1 MGSINVTS
9 NFNALK
15 RKNPG
20 MTDSEAMQK
29 AMQLTAESR
38 TKVRKAD
45 TAARKAK
52 AKQKPGWIEK
62 LKMGA
67 TGYIKEKYHS
77 KAGRAH
83 LKKEKTGEGRGY

>member
-1 MGSINVTS
+1 MASVTN

-29 AMQLTAESR
+29 AMQLTADSR
-38 TKVRKAD
+38 ARVRKSDA
-45 TAARKAK
+45 AARKAK
-52 AKQKPGWIEK
+52 AKEKPGWIEK

-67 TGYIKEKYHS
+67 TQHIKEKYHS
-77 KAGRAH
+77 PAGREH
-83 LKKEKTGEGRGY
+83 LKKKKTGKGRGY

>member
-1 MGSINVTS
+1 MAAKFGIMSK
-9 NFNALK
+9 FNEYKRQGLTDSAAMERALK
-15 RKNPG
+15 TQV
-20 MTDSEAMQK
+20 TDIAK
-29 AMQLTAESR
+29 I
-38 TKVRKAD
+38 RKAD

-83 LKKEKTGEGRGY
+83 LKKKKTGMGRGY

>member
-1 MGSINVTS
+1 MASVIN

-29 AMQLTAESR
+29 AMQLTVESR
-38 TKVRKAD
+38 ARVRKAD
-45 TAARKAK
+45 AAARKAK
-52 AKQKPGWIEK
+52 AKEKPSWIEK

-77 KAGRAH
+77 PAGRKY
-83 LKKEKTGEGRGY
+83 LRKGK

>member
-1 MGSINVTS
+1 MASVVN

-20 MTDSEAMQK
+20 MTDSDAMQK

-38 TKVRKAD
+38 TRVRKAD
-45 TAARKAK
+45 AAARKAK

-67 TGYIKEKYHS
+67 TKHIKEKYHS
-77 KAGRAH
+77 PAGREH
-83 LKKEKTGEGRGY
+83 LKKKKMKKIMGQK

>member
-1 MGSINVTS
+1 MASVIN

-20 MTDSEAMQK
+20 MTDDKAMKK
-29 AMQLTAESR
+29 AMQLTVESR
-38 TKVRKAD
+38 ARVRKAD
-45 TAARKAK
+45 AAARKAK

-67 TGYIKEKYHS
+67 TGYIAKKYHS
-77 KAGRAH
+77 PAGREH
-83 LKKEKTGEGRGY
+83 LKKEETKKLLGQK

>member
-1 MGSINVTS
+1 MPTLTN
-9 NFNALK
+9 NFNNLK
-15 RKNPG
+15 NKNPG
-20 MTDSEAMQK
+20 MSDEVAMKK

-38 TKVRKAD
+38 TKIRKAD

-83 LKKEKTGEGRGY
+83 LKKKKTGMGRGY